1 MCFPLLLLN
10 SECSPI
16 CSLHNLRRSVTRTGH
31 SVRWGVFWK
40 AFHQSPTPH
49 QTHLRTNEC
58 PQWKTICSP
67 LGCIPLVTTQRTRNC
82 TGLLNNAVQPPSGM
96 SCLHCPKC
104 RGGRSYAENNNG
116 SIIQFEI
123 CAFCEYQ
130 FVLNGNEQ
138 KLGSSELT
146 ELYDHN
152 NITIT
157 VLCRIVMQLN
167 LAIVCDFMKC
177 AGQLVKAP

>member
-1 MCFPLLLLN
+1 MSAPPSSLPGVR
-10 SECSPI
+10 SPGQVI
-16 CSLHNLRRSVTRTGH
+16 QCE
-31 SVRWGVFWK
+31 GVSFEK
-40 AFHQSPTPH
+40 LSISRP
-49 QTHLRTNEC
+49 
-58 PQWKTICSP
+58 
-67 LGCIPLVTTQRTRNC
+67 PLVLLTKLTYERTSAPNERQFVRHWDAFRWSPPRELGTALAC
-82 TGLLNNAVQPPSGM
+82 LIMQFSQPPSGM

-123 CAFCEYQ
+123 CAFCEFQ

-157 VLCRIVMQLN
+157 VLCSIVMQLN

>member
-16 CSLHNLRRSVTRTGH
+16 
-31 SVRWGVFWK
+31 
-40 AFHQSPTPH
+40 QSPQSQADGH
-49 QTHLRTNEC
+49 QDRSFSAMGCLLKSFPSVAPLLSSSPNSLRNERVR
-58 PQWKTICSP
+58 PNERQFVRHWDAFRWSP
-67 LGCIPLVTTQRTRNC
+67 PRELGTALPCLIMQFS
-82 TGLLNNAVQPPSGM
+82 QPPSGM

-123 CAFCEYQ
+123 CAFCEFQ

-146 ELYDHN
+146 EL
-152 NITIT
+152 
-157 VLCRIVMQLN
+157 
-167 LAIVCDFMKC
+167 
-177 AGQLVKAP
+177 